1 VKLFIYEMVCGGG
14 ATLPA
19 DCDGELAQLDDFL
32 TLPAL
37 VADGSAMLLAVAQC
51 CQTLPAVEIVVTVDS
66 RLESLVRLLKSRGV
80 TVQVVDARDPWSQFL
95 QVGRDADKCI
105 VIAPELNSLLS
116 VAVEKCNACGC
127 GKLIGPDQDLL
138 AIGVDK
144 VLLHHWADIHEIRM
158 PDWTHMRGGN
168 GDVSHLDDTLVLK
181 PINGT
186 GGIGMRKI
194 SSHGLPSDGEW
205 LVEEFVRGESYS
217 VSAIFHQ
224 DGFTMV
230 PPWRQE
236 LGGADGFE
244 YVGGSICDDE
254 NVIERLNA
262 WAVAVFN
269 SLPRANSRGWISLDA
284 IVAVEEIY
292 LIEVNPRITASF
304 DSLCELASFV
314 PYQEL
319 QSTNVTE
326 LMSAAIWGN
335 ERST

>member
-14 ATLPA
+14 AALPS
-19 DCDGELAQLDDFL
+19 DCDGELAQIDDFL

-37 VADGSAMLLAVAQC
+37 VADGSAMLLSVAQH
-51 CQTLPAVEIVVTVDS
+51 CQTLPAVEIVATVDS
-66 RLESLVRLLKSRGV
+66 RLEPLARTLKSRGV
-80 TVQVVDARDPWSQFL
+80 TVHVVDARDPWSQFL
-95 QVGRDADKCI
+95 FACRDADRCI
-105 VIAPELNSLLS
+105 VIAPELNSLLLL
-116 VAVEKCNACGC
+116 AIEKCNAGGP
-127 GKLIGPDQDLL
+127 GKLIGPDRDLL

-144 VLLHHWADIHEIRM
+144 VLLHQWADTHEILM
-158 PDWTHMRGGN
+158 PDWAHLRSGN
-168 GDVSHLDDTLVLK
+168 CDVSHLDDTLVLK

-186 GGIGMRKI
+186 GGIGIQKI
-194 SSHGLPSDGEW
+194 SRHGLPSNGEW
-205 LVEEFVRGESYS
+205 LLEEFVRGESYS

-236 LGGADGFE
+236 LGGAYGFE

-254 NVIERLNA
+254 NVTQRLNE
-262 WAVAVFN
+262 WAFAVFN
-269 SLPRANSRGWISLDA
+269 SLPRKNSRGWISLDA
-284 IVAVEEIY
+284 IVAAPKIY
-292 LIEVNPRITASF
+292 LIEVNPRITSSF

-319 QSTNVTE
+319 QSTNVTD

>member
-14 ATLPA
+14 AALPS
-19 DCDGELAQLDDFL
+19 DCDGDLAQIDDFL

-37 VADGSAMLLAVAQC
+37 VADGSAMLLSVAQY
-51 CQTLPAVEIVVTVDS
+51 CQTLPAVEIVATVDS
-66 RLESLVRLLKSRGV
+66 RLEPLARTLKSRGV
-80 TVQVVDARDPWSQFL
+80 TVHLVDARDPWSRFVL
-95 QVGRDADKCI
+95 ACRDADKCI
-105 VIAPELNSLLS
+105 VIAPELNSLLLL
-116 VAVEKCNACGC
+116 AVEKCNACGS

-144 VLLHHWADIHEIRM
+144 VLLHQWADTHEIRM
-158 PDWTHMRGGN
+158 PDWAHLLRGN
-168 GDVSHLDDTLVLK
+168 CDVSPFDDTMVLK

-194 SSHGLPSDGEW
+194 SSHGLPSTGEW

-224 DGFTMV
+224 DGFTML

-236 LGGADGFE
+236 LGGAYGFE
-244 YVGGSICDDE
+244 YVGGSICRDE
-254 NVIERLNA
+254 NVRKRLNE
-262 WAVAVFN
+262 WAFAVFN

-284 IVAVEEIY
+284 IVAAQEIY

-304 DSLCELASFV
+304 DSLCELSSFV

-319 QSTNVTE
+319 KSTNITE